1 LSASSSVSGD
11 PDTTLAGSFVVAANI
26 APTRP
31 VLNLTLGSRQTSDSI
46 TLSEGARTL
55 ELGCFD
61 ISTRLGLTTGAI
73 EYLTPVG
80 VASLD
85 GQVYTV
91 NTYIGLA
98 PQIRFDLS
106 SGTAVPN
113 TGSLL
118 LVSGDN
124 RLDEEGS
131 PSPCF
136 GAGLT
141 GDESTTFATF
151 IPGAVTISVVSAQ
164 GVCFGCSTTWENL
177 LNTLSEIIDSCDP
190 VTCEGG
196 IPGCIDVDSGPC
208 EPGFGENCCDYPD
221 TYCDPEGIC
230 RSL

>member
-1 LSASSSVSGD
+1 M
-11 PDTTLAGSFVVAANI
+11 
-26 APTRP
+26 
-31 VLNLTLGSRQTSDSI
+31 
-46 TLSEGARTL
+46 TLSEGGRTL
-55 ELGCFD
+55 ELGCFE

-80 VASLD
+80 VVSLD

-91 NTYIGLA
+91 NTYTGLA

-106 SGTAVPN
+106 GGTAVPN
-113 TGSLL
+113 AGSLTL
-118 LVSGDN
+118 ASGDN

-131 PSPCF
+131 PAPCF
-136 GAGLT
+136 GAGLV
-141 GDESTTFATF
+141 GNDSTALVSFMDA
-151 IPGAVTISVVSAQ
+151 GLVVVDVVSPQ
-164 GVCFGCSTTWENL
+164 GLCFFCATTWENL
-177 LNTLSEIIDSCDP
+177 LNTLSEIIDRCDP

-196 IPGCIDVDSGPC
+196 IPVCTPINSGPC